1 VVILLAEKERIFVAP
16 NAFFYH
22 DAKNYTIVVEL
33 SGADKKDIK
42 VEAGENGFCLTAPRG
57 DIEYAGCWALSHAI
71 KPQGATATFKNG
83 LLKVTVPIAERLEGV
98 KVPIK

>member
-1 VVILLAEKERIFVAP
+1 VILLAEKERTFVAP

-22 DAKNYTIVVEL
+22 DAENYTVMVEL
-33 SGADKKDIK
+33 SGVDKKDIK

-57 DIEYAGCWALSHAI
+57 DIEYAGCWALSHTI
-71 KPQGATATFKNG
+71 NPEWATGTFKNG
-83 LLKVTVPIAERLEGV
+83 LLKVTIPLAERLEGV

>member
-1 VVILLAEKERIFVAP
+1 MILLAEKERIFVAP

-22 DAKNYTIVVEL
+22 DAENYTIMVEL
-33 SGADKKDIK
+33 SGVDKKDIK

-57 DIEYAGCWALSHAI
+57 DIEYAGCWALSHTI
-71 KPQGATATFKNG
+71 NPEGATGTFKNG
-83 LLKVTVPIAERLEGV
+83 LLKVTIPLAERLEGV

>member
-1 VVILLAEKERIFVAP
+1 MISLAEKERIFVAP

-22 DAKNYTIVVEL
+22 DAKTYIISVEL
-33 SGADKKDIK
+33 SGVDKKDIK

-57 DIEYAGCWALSHAI
+57 DIEYAGCWALSHTI
-71 KPQGATATFKNG
+71 NPEGATATFKNG
-83 LLKVTVPIAERLEGV
+83 LLKVTIPLAERLEGV